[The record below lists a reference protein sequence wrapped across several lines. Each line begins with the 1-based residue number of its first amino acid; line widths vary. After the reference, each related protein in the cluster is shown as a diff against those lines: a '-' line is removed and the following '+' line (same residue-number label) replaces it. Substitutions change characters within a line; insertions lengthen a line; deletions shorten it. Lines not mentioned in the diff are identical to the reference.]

1 MAARSPSPGTPVLVA
16 SGGPRYQDPGKQA
29 GIQSPLNASVGGFE
43 QRVFSIERITS
54 SSDLPQGSPPKI
66 SNIWEISQKFPRY
79 HHHPPPPKEFNQSP
93 PSIVLCLVFEKES
106 HHEDQAGPD
115 SPMPSSKACWGPV
128 SKPLFQPSIV
138 VYTFTSSTQ

>member
-1 MAARSPSPGTPVLVA
+1 MTDINAPTQFLLKAHISIGTEHSHLLSLMLADRCSCFQA

-79 HHHPPPPKEFNQSP
+79 PHHPPPR
-93 PSIVLCLVFEKES
+93 
-106 HHEDQAGPD
+106 AGGRAAPG
-115 SPMPSSKACWGPV
+115 GPGGYPV
-128 SKPLFQPSIV
+128 RVAVRF
-138 VYTFTSSTQ
+138 